1 MSADTKSLQAVFEW
15 AVRVVRHFGCEVAS
29 ADVVAA
35 LARLESCD
43 ADRKDLATIRK
54 WLGAHGP
61 TAPARLLERRSASPS
76 TDSHLH

>member
-35 LARLESCD
+35 LAALS
-43 ADRKDLATIRK
+43 LVT
-54 WLGAHGP
+54 P
-61 TAPARLLERRSASPS
+61 TGK
-76 TDSHLH
+76 T